1 MSTNENHHDDVKV
14 EEVTLDDGRRAEKHI
29 IKESGKEVV
38 EVFAEQKPVMKLENR
53 IIRETK
59 TVVVK
64 EVHQKLEDG
73 NVVSEEVFEVSP
85 EAFSL
90 TKNITTQSMPP
101 KKTNVEEVVEEVV
114 NKKNQKDKLINFVLI
129 GLIVLQAVV
138 LLGYLLT

>member
-1 MSTNENHHDDVKV
+1 MSKNETHHDDVKV

-29 IKESGKEVV
+29 TKDSSKEVV

-59 TVVVK
+59 TIVVK
-64 EVHQKLEDG
+64 EIHQKLEDN

-90 TKNITTQSMPP
+90 TKNISTQSVKP
-101 KKTNVEEVVEEVV
+101 NVKLEEVVEQAVGEK
-114 NKKNQKDKLINFVLI
+114 KKNDKIVNFVLI
-129 GLIVLQAVV
+129 GMIVLQVA
-138 LLGYLLT
+138 LLVGYFLF